1 MAKNKDILK
10 YALDND
16 IDVDKAYDVINNF
29 FLYFKENLGS
39 ETFPDIRIKKLGLF
53 TPAISRIKNNIRNL
67 DKLYDKGGISKE
79 KYDYKTELL
88 TNYLNNYESKK
99 SHS

>member
-29 FLYFKENLGS
+29 FLYFKE
-39 ETFPDIRIKKLGLF
+39 
-53 TPAISRIKNNIRNL
+53 
-67 DKLYDKGGISKE
+67 
-79 KYDYKTELL
+79 
-88 TNYLNNYESKK
+88 
-99 SHS
+99 H

>member
-10 YALDND
+10 YALEND
-16 IDVDKAYDVINNF
+16 IDVDTAYDVINNF
-29 FLYFKENLGS
+29 FLYFREHLGS

-67 DKLYDKGGISKE
+67 DKLYEKGGISKD
-79 KYDYKTELL
+79 KYKFKKELL
-88 TNYLNNYESKK
+88 INYLKEYEKD
-99 SHS
+99 

>member
-29 FLYFKENLGS
+29 FLYFKEHLRS
-39 ETFPDIRIKKLGLF
+39 DTFPDIRIKKLGLF
-53 TPAISRIKNNIRNL
+53 TPAISRIKNNINNL
-67 DKLYDKGGISKE
+67 DKLYNKGDISKD
-79 KYDYKTELL
+79 KYESKRILL
-88 TNYLNNYESKK
+88 TNYLKNYESKK
-99 SHS
+99 SSS